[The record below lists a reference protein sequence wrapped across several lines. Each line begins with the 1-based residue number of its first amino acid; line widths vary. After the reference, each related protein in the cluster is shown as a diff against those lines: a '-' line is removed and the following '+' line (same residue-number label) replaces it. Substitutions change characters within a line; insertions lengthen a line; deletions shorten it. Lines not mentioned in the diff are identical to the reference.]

1 MIMNMKKWNDL
12 TKDEL
17 FDEMKEFLEVFIQ
30 DREEELEYYSKQ
42 PKVEG
47 ELYAYESALEHLNQ
61 FKEI

>member
-1 MIMNMKKWNDL
+1 MSFKSWNDL

-17 FDEMKEFLEVFIQ
+17 FDGMKEFLEEFIR
-30 DREEELEYYSKQ
+30 DREEELEYNSEQ

-47 ELYAYESALEHLNQ
+47 ELQAYESALEHLNQ

>member
-1 MIMNMKKWNDL
+1 MNMKKWNDL

-42 PKVEG
+42 PNVEG
-47 ELYAYESALEHLNQ
+47 ELHAYESTLEYLNE